1 METPERV
8 NRQPR
13 PKFDMDSS
21 NRQWF
26 FKCPI
31 GGFASLNP
39 GICPKCNA
47 QLVAVSVRDSSAV
60 EPRAAGDGDHNR
72 RSLKR

>member
-1 METPERV
+1 METAELVSPQPLPKV
-8 NRQPR
+8 DMNRR
-13 PKFDMDSS
+13 KL
-21 NRQWF
+21 F

-47 QLVAVSVRDSSAV
+47 QLIAVSVRDSSAV
-60 EPRAAGDGDHNR
+60 ERRAVRDGDHNR